1 MLAMSHQIVI
11 QSQSRGSRN
20 GWIRIAGV
28 PDQAV
33 VHSYLGGCPGR
44 EIRILVIGQA
54 LYSRHSWSGF
64 RRCNPSFDRLEPEA
78 KTMLPAEIG

>member
-1 MLAMSHQIVI
+1 MSLVIDSSMTLAWYFEDEKTDESTAVLHQV
-11 QSQSRGSRN
+11 
-20 GWIRIAGV
+20 
-28 PDQAV
+28 V